1 MRFDERKMK
10 ILSAIVETYI
20 RTGEPVGSKAL
31 SEMPGIGV
39 SPATVRNEMASL
51 FSMGLLEQPHTSA
64 GRIPSHLGYRIYIDR
79 LMKEEPLTVAERD
92 GIDALFNVGDP
103 DPDRLLQDAAE
114 ALADYTGCATVAMTT
129 TPAYVTV
136 EHIDIVP
143 ADKSTV
149 VLLVIASNGVVKSK
163 VCRLSFRVN
172 TGIADFFKK
181 FANDRFSGHT
191 LKEISA
197 EYVTSVAVQ
206 LGEYSEVFNPLIV
219 GIYELCREVYDGQY
233 YLGGQE
239 KLLIY
244 NEYSDRALEI
254 MKLISK
260 REELGPV
267 LGKNPSG
274 VTVFIGK
281 ENSLSQLSGSSLL
294 VARFSIGENDCGT
307 IGLIGPVRMDYSKLI
322 PHLEYF
328 AKKLGT
334 LLSMTYQQKTGD
346 E

>member
-20 RTGEPVGSKAL
+20 RTGEPVGSKTL
-31 SEMPGIGV
+31 SEMPGIDV

-64 GRIPSHLGYRIYIDR
+64 GRIPSHLGYRIYVDR
-79 LMKEEPLTVAERD
+79 LMKEEPLTEKERD
-92 GIDALFNVGDP
+92 EIDALFNVGDP

-114 ALADYTGCATVAMTT
+114 ALAEYTDCATVAMTT
-129 TPAYVTV
+129 TPSYVTV

-163 VCRLSFRVN
+163 VCRLSFCVN
-172 TGIADFFKK
+172 AGIIDFFKK
-181 FANDRFSGHT
+181 FANSKFSGHT
-191 LKEISA
+191 LEEIST
-197 EYVTSVAVQ
+197 EYVTSVAIQ
-206 LGEYSEVFNPLIV
+206 LG
-219 GIYELCREVYDGQY
+219 
-233 YLGGQE
+233 
-239 KLLIY
+239 
-244 NEYSDRALEI
+244 EYSDRALEI
-254 MKLISK
+254 MKLLSK
-260 REELGPV
+260 REEIGPV
-267 LGKNPSG
+267 IGKNPSG

>member
-1 MRFDERKMK
+1 MRFDERKQK
-10 ILSAIVETYI
+10 ILSAIIETYI
-20 RTGEPVGSKAL
+20 RTGEPVGSKTL
-31 SEMPGIGV
+31 SEMPGISV
-39 SPATVRNEMASL
+39 SPATIRNEMAAL
-51 FSMGLLEQPHTSA
+51 FAMGLLEQPHTSA
-64 GRIPSHLGYRIYIDR
+64 GRIPSHLGYRIYLDNFMR
-79 LMKEEPLTVAERD
+79 EEPLTEDERD
-92 GIDALFNVGDP
+92 GIDALFNISDP
-103 DPDRLLQDAAE
+103 DPDRLLEDSAE
-114 ALADYTGCATVAMTT
+114 ALAEYTGCATVAMTT

-136 EHIDIVP
+136 KHIDIVP
-143 ADKSTV
+143 ADRGTV

-172 TGIADFFKK
+172 TGITDFFKK

-206 LGEYSEVFNPLIV
+206 LGDYSEVFNPLIV
-219 GIYELCREVYDGQY
+219 GIYELCKEVYNGQY

-239 KLLIY
+239 KLLMY

-254 MKLISK
+254 MKLLSK
-260 REELGPV
+260 REEIGSM

-281 ENSLSQLSGSSLL
+281 ENSLSELSGSSLI
-294 VARFSIGENDCGT
+294 VARFNIGDNDCGT
-307 IGLIGPVRMDYSKLI
+307 IGLIGPVRMDYSRLI

-328 AKKLGT
+328 AEKLGT

>member
-1 MRFDERKMK
+1 MRFDERKQK
-10 ILSAIVETYI
+10 ILSAIIETYI
-20 RTGEPVGSKAL
+20 RTGEPVGSKTL
-31 SEMPGIGV
+31 SEMPGISV
-39 SPATVRNEMASL
+39 SPATIRNEMAAL
-51 FSMGLLEQPHTSA
+51 FAMGLLEQPHTSA
-64 GRIPSHLGYRIYIDR
+64 GRIPSHLGYRIYLDNFMR
-79 LMKEEPLTVAERD
+79 EEPLTEDERD
-92 GIDALFNVGDP
+92 GIDALFNISDP
-103 DPDRLLQDAAE
+103 DPDRLLEDSAE
-114 ALADYTGCATVAMTT
+114 ALAEYTGCATVAMTT

-136 EHIDIVP
+136 KHIDIVP
-143 ADKSTV
+143 ADRGTV

-163 VCRLSFRVN
+163 VCRLNFRIN
-172 TGIADFFKK
+172 TGITDFFKK

-197 EYVTSVAVQ
+197 EYVTSVAIQ
-206 LGEYSEVFNPLIV
+206 LGDYSEVFNPLIV
-219 GIYELCREVYDGQY
+219 SIYELCKEVYNGQY

-239 KLLIY
+239 KLLMY

-254 MKLISK
+254 MKLLSK
-260 REELGPV
+260 RDEIGSV

-281 ENSLSQLSGSSLL
+281 ENSLSELSGSSLI
-294 VARFSIGENDCGT
+294 VARFNIGDNDCGT
-307 IGLIGPVRMDYSKLI
+307 IGLIGPVRMDYSRLI

-328 AKKLGT
+328 AEKLGT